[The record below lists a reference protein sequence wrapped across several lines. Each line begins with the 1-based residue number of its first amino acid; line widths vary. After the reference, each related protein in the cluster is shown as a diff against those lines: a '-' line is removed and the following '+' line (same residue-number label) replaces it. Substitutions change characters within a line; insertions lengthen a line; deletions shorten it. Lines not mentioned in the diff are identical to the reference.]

1 MFLLVNGDFV
11 DQQFSTVCYTQP
23 DELHIVALRV
33 VFVNVSSPDSKVLRL
48 MGEGECMILQTCAGT
63 VNIEVIENVRFTN
76 VAESKFT
83 ETVKSML
90 SDCHETAPPIQR
102 LLSQFPSCP
111 VFARELLST
120 EPGLSVF
127 ESDGEAFCI
136 ARKRAKPRYH
146 RKLPKITSSIDVR
159 EMLRRSFQRESS
171 WKQSGATFSTMM
183 RHFQKTPQRFSWT
196 TADDHKTTI
205 ICS

>member
-11 DQQFSTVCYTQP
+11 DQRSFALCYVRP
-23 DELHIVALRV
+23 GDLHIVALRV
-33 VFVNVSSPDSKVLRL
+33 LVVNVSSPNFKLRRL
-48 MGEGECMILQTCAGT
+48 MDEGECLVQENCLGT
-63 VNIEVIENVRFTN
+63 VNIEAIENIRSMN
-76 VAESKFT
+76 VSEAKFT

-102 LLSQFPSCP
+102 LLSQFSCCP
-111 VFARELLST
+111 VFARELLAT
-120 EPGLSVF
+120 ESGLSVF
-127 ESDGEAFCI
+127 ESNGESFCI

-146 RKLPKITSSIDVR
+146 RRLPKIINPIDVR
-159 EMLRRSFQRESS
+159 EILRRSFQRDSS

-183 RHFQKTPQRFSWT
+183 RHFQKTPQRFSWS
-196 TADDHKTTI
+196 TAEDHKTTI